1 MHADSADVS
10 STDIL
15 KRGVSPDFGT
25 TGSGESVLRQC
36 GIFLLSLAAAFRVC
50 AAPPERA
57 DGFPPVPKAAIAELK
72 RAVGGPISKGVVFVN
87 GRYIAPPYK
96 VERCG
101 NAISVNSVQV
111 TAPLVDWNE
120 FLRQQQGYRVET
132 VPYPPERKMV
142 EEDVPFEI
150 EEEIEVEVSDD
161 DVDDLFGDEEK
172 KPDAAAKKNVRKI
185 RKKVKRIEMRRQT
198 VEKEVPSDRPPRKV
212 VRFDG
217 EFRHNFRVRALLAK
231 IDGERSLIEKRLR
244 DGWIVCYGAKY
255 PRAEGDAA
263 AARQVLSQL
272 WRVEKE
278 SSTLDGFVSAAQ
290 SSGLGFLPIGVL
302 RDLFSNRLDYPK
314 LKSRALGQ

>member
-15 KRGVSPDFGT
+15 KRGASPDFGT

-36 GIFLLSLAAAFRVC
+36 GIFLISLVAAFRAC
-50 AAPPERA
+50 AAAP
-57 DGFPPVPKAAIAELK
+57 DGFPPVPKAALAELK
-72 RAVGGPISKGVVFVN
+72 RAVGGSVSKGVVFVN
-87 GRYIAPPYK
+87 GRYLEPPYK
-96 VERCG
+96 VERSG
-101 NAISVNSVQV
+101 NAISINSVQV
-111 TAPLVDWNE
+111 TGPIVEWNE

-132 VPYPPERKMV
+132 VPYPPVRKMV
-142 EEDVPFEI
+142 EEEVPFEI
-150 EEEIEVEVSDD
+150 EEEVEVEVSDD

-172 KPDAAAKKNVRKI
+172 KPDAAKKNVRKI
-185 RKKVKRIEMRRQT
+185 RKKVKRTEMRKQM

-217 EFRHNFRVRALLAK
+217 EFRHNFKVRALLAK
-231 IDGERSLIEKRLR
+231 IDNERALIEKRLR
-244 DGWIVCYGAKY
+244 EGWILCFGAKY

-263 AARQVLSQL
+263 SARQVLVQL

-290 SSGLGFLPIGVL
+290 SSGLGFLPLGVL
-302 RDLFSNRLDYPK
+302 NDLFRNRLDYPR
-314 LKSRALGQ
+314 LKSRASGQ